1 MADAVNASQ
10 RNVYPRNDG
19 TRFTREYLNG
29 QGITYDESL
38 RDLSWP
44 VCTNVPAIGQKSAT
58 TQLPNL
64 IHTQGFSRSKHLLHP
79 TLYGKLRHTDHLSF
93 AKSMPSLGVGKLAD
107 PKKPVFDRLYLG
119 SKSQASLGIRKAQ
132 GRLEIAGDIAFRNG
146 DAANAAALYT
156 KAIENNPDN
165 FKYEKRCAA
174 LAELGRYAD
183 ALKDAEKILASADV
197 RAKGSALMRVKAIK
211 DYMRRMD
218 HYEAGYHEATS
229 TLVCLL
235 RPREH
240 RQLVV
245 SHPSTFGR
253 PQSANDIGKGI
264 STASS
269 MASLLNWDTDG
280 DGDIDMDEL
289 ARGVGAMGF
298 RMKKKEKSVFKQA
311 SAERG
316 YI

>member
-156 KAIENNPDN
+156 KAIENNVCMASRNKSTQSTFPLPCLLACPCGMSPRAGTSLSGYLRGDQPRFCFVVTCPQPDN

-240 RQLVV
+240 RQLV
-245 SHPSTFGR
+245 S
-253 PQSANDIGKGI
+253 
-264 STASS
+264 
-269 MASLLNWDTDG
+269 
-280 DGDIDMDEL
+280 
-289 ARGVGAMGF
+289 
-298 RMKKKEKSVFKQA
+298 
-311 SAERG
+311 
-316 YI
+316 